1 MCWTPL
7 YTNKHKQHRYDCALL
22 QTTGSK
28 DKPNIVVMRK
38 SQRTSQHGT
47 QNVKIRQH
55 KKLNTDPTNYPEM
68 NSGARDR

>member
-28 DKPNIVVMRK
+28 DTPNIVVMRK
-38 SQRTSQHGT
+38 SQWTSQHGT
-47 QNVKIRQH
+47 QNVKIHNKTTQKIKH
-55 KKLNTDPTNYPEM
+55 GPHQLP
-68 NSGARDR
+68 